1 MKRLMCA
8 AMAGITALTSIVM
21 TVPAAAEEKTNRYG
35 DFEYKI
41 NGSEVAITKYV
52 GDDSSVYI
60 PDYIDGRKVT
70 EIGEGAF
77 ALLDEHNEA
86 IENEKLTH
94 VRLPAYLESIGREA
108 FYHTTSLESIVLPAS
123 LKEVGYFAFEGSG
136 ISELVIGSDLK
147 LADNSFAE
155 CVNLSTVSLYP
166 NTTWYTNYYTGTPFR
181 STTGMSDVYYLGN
194 GKESDFVGYFAV
206 GYPSTIGDANFYAFN
221 EFEYYGVSVQKFDP
235 HDTHA
240 LVTFNTNGGDTA
252 NTQIYALKGQMV
264 SEAIPPEKKDCEFVG
279 WYDNKACTHLYHTFL
294 RLMEQIRNREFTPN
308 IVYRGEEPVEYGVFP
323 YQQFGSEYRSEIFD
337 SVSVMLETYYATKS
351 LLTRIHQKSSDLRR
365 VVQTALERNRKKYN
379 IQKKQLNDT
388 AKKDKFKVYG
398 ELINTYGYGLE
409 EGCKSFKAL
418 NYYTNEEITIPL
430 DPTLT
435 PAQNSKK
442 YFDKYGKLKRTEE
455 AVTQQIADTESEIS
469 HLESISNALDIAR
482 SESDLSQIKE
492 ELTEYGY
499 IKRHYTNKK
508 GQKAQPKSKPLHYI
522 SSDGFDIYVGKNN
535 FQNDELTFKFATG
548 NDWWFHAKK
557 MAGSHVV
564 VRTKDGELPDRT
576 FEEAGRL
583 AAWYSKGHSAPK
595 VEIDYIQKKHVKKPA
610 GAKPGFVVYY
620 TNYSLMASPDIS
632 DLKEVTE

>member
-1 MKRLMCA
+1 
-8 AMAGITALTSIVM
+8 
-21 TVPAAAEEKTNRYG
+21 
-35 DFEYKI
+35 
-41 NGSEVAITKYV
+41 
-52 GDDSSVYI
+52 
-60 PDYIDGRKVT
+60 
-70 EIGEGAF
+70 
-77 ALLDEHNEA
+77 
-86 IENEKLTH
+86 
-94 VRLPAYLESIGREA
+94 
-108 FYHTTSLESIVLPAS
+108 
-123 LKEVGYFAFEGSG
+123 
-136 ISELVIGSDLK
+136 
-147 LADNSFAE
+147 
-155 CVNLSTVSLYP
+155 
-166 NTTWYTNYYTGTPFR
+166 
-181 STTGMSDVYYLGN
+181 
-194 GKESDFVGYFAV
+194 
-206 GYPSTIGDANFYAFN
+206 
-221 EFEYYGVSVQKFDP
+221 
-235 HDTHA
+235 
-240 LVTFNTNGGDTA
+240 
-252 NTQIYALKGQMV
+252 
-264 SEAIPPEKKDCEFVG
+264 
-279 WYDNKACTHLYHTFL
+279 
-294 RLMEQIRNREFTPN
+294 
-308 IVYRGEEPVEYGVFP
+308 
-323 YQQFGSEYRSEIFD
+323 
-337 SVSVMLETYYATKS
+337 MLETYYATKS
-351 LLTRIHQKSSDLRR
+351 LLTRSHQKSSDLRR

-409 EGCKSFKAL
+409 EGCRSFKAL

-455 AVTQQIADTESEIS
+455 AVTEQITDTESEIS

-557 MAGSHVV
+557 MAGSHVI

>member
-1 MKRLMCA
+1 MAFDGITVSALVAEIDDNLKGGRINKIAQPENDELLITGKGANGQKRLLLSA
-8 AMAGITALTSIVM
+8 SASLPLIYFTDKNRISPLTAPNFCMLLRKHIGSARILDVKQPGMERVVEFELEHLNELGDPCRKRLIMELMGKHSNIIFCDEKGMILDSIKHVSSHM
-21 TVPAAAEEKTNRYG
+21 
-35 DFEYKI
+35 
-41 NGSEVAITKYV
+41 
-52 GDDSSVYI
+52 SSV
-60 PDYIDGRKVT
+60 REV
-70 EIGEGAF
+70 
-77 ALLDEHNEA
+77 
-86 IENEKLTH
+86 
-94 VRLPAYLESIGREA
+94 LPGREYFIPNTRDKENPLTVSEEEFTQHICKKPVNISRA
-108 FYHTTSLESIVLPAS
+108 LYTSL
-123 LKEVGYFAFEGSG
+123 
-136 ISELVIGSDLK
+136 
-147 LADNSFAE
+147 
-155 CVNLSTVSLYP
+155 
-166 NTTWYTNYYTGTPFR
+166 
-181 STTGMSDVYYLGN
+181 TGMSPVMAEEICYRASIDG
-194 GKESDFVGYFAV
+194 SDAAQ
-206 GYPSTIGDANFYAFN
+206 SLD
-221 EFEYYGVSVQKFDP
+221 
-235 HDTHA
+235 
-240 LVTFNTNGGDTA
+240 
-252 NTQIYALKGQMV
+252 
-264 SEAIPPEKKDCEFVG
+264 EA
-279 WYDNKACTHLYHTFL
+279 ACTHLYHTFL

-323 YQQFGSEYRSEIFD
+323 YQQFGSEYRSETFD

-388 AKKDKFKVYG
+388 SKKDKFKVYG

-409 EGCKSFKAL
+409 EGCRSFKAL

-455 AVTQQIADTESEIS
+455 AVTEQIADTESEIS

-557 MAGSHVV
+557 MAGSHVI

-576 FEEAGRL
+576 FEEAAAL
-583 AAWYSKGHSAPK
+583 AAHFSKGHSQDK
-595 VEIDYIQKKHVKKPA
+595 VEVDYVLKKEVKKPA
-610 GAKPGFVVYY
+610 GSKPGFVVYY
-620 TNYSLMASPDIS
+620 TNYSMIASTFIDEI
-632 DLKEVTE
+632 KQC